1 MNFNLSNIP
10 ERTKQP
16 RGFGITM
23 IADKGLSVADT
34 ENFLSIAAP
43 HVDMVKLAFGTAM
56 VTPLLTEKIKLYQSH
71 NISVF
76 FGGLLFEA
84 FVIRNQFDDYL
95 KMLDEYEVSFAEIS
109 DGAINVSHEEKCN
122 YIRTLSRRGT
132 VVSEIGSKDKDK
144 VKVTPPYKWIELM
157 HAELEAGASYV
168 IAEAKEEG
176 NEGIYRNSGEV
187 REGLIAEILT
197 KIPAEKII
205 WETPDKEQQLFFIR
219 LLGCNANLGNIA
231 PKEVISL
238 EAMRVGL
245 RGDSFDFFLNES
257 LKQQS

>member
-1 MNFNLSNIP
+1 MNFNLSKIP
-10 ERTKQP
+10 ARTQQP
-16 RGFGITM
+16 RSFGITM
-23 IADKGLSVADT
+23 IADKGLGVAEA
-34 ENFLSIAAP
+34 ENLLSITAP
-43 HVDMVKLAFGTAM
+43 HIDMVKLAFGTAM
-56 VTPLLTEKIKLYQSH
+56 VTPLLPEKIKIYQSH
-71 NISVF
+71 NIPVF

-84 FVIRNQFDDYL
+84 FVIRNQFEDYL
-95 KMLDEYEVSFAEIS
+95 KMLDRYEISFAEIS
-109 DGAINVSHEEKCN
+109 DGAINISHEEKCN
-122 YIRTLSRRGT
+122 YIRTLSQRGT

-157 HAELEAGASYV
+157 QAELDAGASYV

-176 NEGIYRNSGEV
+176 HEGIYRNSGEV
-187 REGLIAEILT
+187 REGLIEEILT

-205 WETPDKEQQLFFIR
+205 WETPDKEQQLFFIK

-245 RGDSFDFFLNES
+245 RGDSFDFFLHND
-257 LKQQS
+257 